1 MTNLAVGDRVLLR
14 YAPYGS
20 SGVVTAL
27 SHGKAQ
33 VRWGDLELTT
43 KHSPESLVISVEEC
57 EKVTSM
63 KALKGT
69 SMVALIVA
77 LFFTP
82 YMAVAQCYTIGCRSF
97 NQSSVGASWSLL
109 QSPAQECAAGATC
122 AMTITS
128 TTASSVGTAAAYLSD
143 SNSIS
148 SVSLSGCTGSAGT
161 WTGGT
166 GASYAAFNSSG
177 AEGIAWAYNLGN
189 GGGCTLVTITMTA
202 AETSTWTIV
211 YDEFSRGGGTPAI
224 DALASSNTNS
234 SSCTT
239 CTGSSFT
246 SLSGSS
252 DLLLQVVADGSSTG
266 SPSSPYL
273 WDSNELTAYA
283 LNSTQTT
290 APTWTQSGGPF
301 VTLGAAFK

>member
-1 MTNLAVGDRVLLR
+1 
-14 YAPYGS
+14 
-20 SGVVTAL
+20 
-27 SHGKAQ
+27 
-33 VRWGDLELTT
+33 
-43 KHSPESLVISVEEC
+43 
-57 EKVTSM
+57 
-63 KALKGT
+63 
-69 SMVALIVA
+69 MVALLVA

-97 NQSSVGASWSLL
+97 NQSSAGASWSLL
-109 QSPAQECAAGATC
+109 QGVAQDCAAGSTC
-122 AMTITS
+122 AIEITT
-128 TTASSVGTAAAYLSD
+128 TTANSVAVPSAYTAD

-189 GGGCTLVTITMTA
+189 GGGCTLVTITMTS
-202 AETSTWTIV
+202 AETAAWSASF
-211 YDEFSRGGGTPAI
+211 DEFSRGGGTPAI

-301 VTLGAAFK
+301 VSLGAAFR